1 MKPIAAPTAM
11 MLAMLLA
18 ACDSEPKV
26 DMKDATVDE
35 VAQKVEKASGGDM
48 LVRPGKWVQS
58 VELEAF
64 DVPGMPQSAQD
75 SVRQTM
81 ASAASGHEICLTE
94 AEAKRPREDFF
105 AGKDKN
111 CRYERFAMEGG
122 KIAGV
127 MRCSQDGMNQVM
139 ELNGDYA
146 PDRYTMRMDM
156 RTQSE
161 RTTMGNMH
169 MVMRVD
175 ARRVGECTAEE
186 ARAEGQ

>member
-1 MKPIAAPTAM
+1 MKPTAAFAA
-11 MLAMLLA
+11 LALTLLVA

-26 DMKDATVDE
+26 DMKDATVGE
-35 VAQKVEKASGGDM
+35 VAEKVEKASGGGT
-48 LVRPGKWVQS
+48 LVRPGKWVQN
-58 VELEAF
+58 VKLEAF

-111 CRYERFAMEGG
+111 CRYDRFSMEGG

-175 ARRVGECTAEE
+175 ARRVGDCDKA
-186 ARAEGQ
+186 GQEKAS